1 MEETILKCIEIGAT
15 AVLAIIAVARG
26 KAVTYTDLEKR
37 KQKAI
42 AKKEKEHK
50 ATEEKFIKEEQELKA
65 LKENK

>member
-1 MEETILKCIEIGAT
+1 MEEIILKCIEIGAT
-15 AVLAIIAVARG
+15 AILAIVAIVRG